1 MEAAG
6 VVRGASEMSQGSLGE
21 GARRRSIDRLWVG
34 VADVGRARVLR
45 GTGGRCGPIVVAA
58 RAFHATDKQP

>member
-1 MEAAG
+1 
-6 VVRGASEMSQGSLGE
+6 MSQGSLGE